1 MQVEGSENKQA
12 NKCFKIS
19 TMNIT
24 NVKTALDKVKQAKET
39 FSSLLQWE
47 MDAQNNWN
55 ATLLKQK
62 SGEFLRVGVN

>member
-24 NVKTALDKVKQAKET
+24 NVKIALDKVKQAKET
-39 FSSLLQWE
+39 FSSLLQ
-47 MDAQNNWN
+47 
-55 ATLLKQK
+55 
-62 SGEFLRVGVN
+62 

>member
-1 MQVEGSENKQA
+1 
-12 NKCFKIS
+12 
-19 TMNIT
+19 MNIT
-24 NVKTALDKVKQAKET
+24 DVKIALDKVKQAKET